1 MIDIYSFSR
10 GISVGILLLLCFKI
24 WLDYWPL
31 IAGRLM
37 FALFVGL
44 QTYLIS
50 PLLSPELLLFD
61 YVRGFLTVL
70 STSTIPVF
78 WLLCASV
85 FSDWDK
91 NKISI
96 SRIQVGFIG
105 LFLTIELSADWL
117 QIKAL
122 QDNISL
128 YELAAN
134 VSFYGSYFMRFGF
147 LVLAFSTMLSQWS
160 QDLVENRRNLR
171 TIMIGIGAIQITL
184 VSSVELW
191 FGGSSSTPMWFEI
204 FNSLMLMLI
213 FFSIGSWFLVIQPN
227 GVFNTLGVQGQEIK
241 AAQLTQAQDPLT
253 STERAW
259 VVALKKIMTIEQVYH
274 QSELSIGGL
283 ANQLFIPEH
292 QLRRLIN
299 KHLGYRNFNDYL
311 NKHRLDDASK
321 RLMDPQNERLPI
333 LSIALDVGYGSIA
346 PFNRAFKQRFR
357 QTPSEYRSALQG

>member
-1 MIDIYSFSR
+1 
-10 GISVGILLLLCFKI
+10 
-24 WLDYWPL
+24 
-31 IAGRLM
+31 
-37 FALFVGL
+37 
-44 QTYLIS
+44 
-50 PLLSPELLLFD
+50 
-61 YVRGFLTVL
+61 
-70 STSTIPVF
+70 
-78 WLLCASV
+78 
-85 FSDWDK
+85 
-91 NKISI
+91 
-96 SRIQVGFIG
+96 
-105 LFLTIELSADWL
+105 
-117 QIKAL
+117 
-122 QDNISL
+122 
-128 YELAAN
+128 
-134 VSFYGSYFMRFGF
+134 MRFGF

-191 FGGSSSTPMWFEI
+191 FGGSSSIPMWFEI

-346 PFNRAFKQRFR
+346 PFNRAFKQRFG